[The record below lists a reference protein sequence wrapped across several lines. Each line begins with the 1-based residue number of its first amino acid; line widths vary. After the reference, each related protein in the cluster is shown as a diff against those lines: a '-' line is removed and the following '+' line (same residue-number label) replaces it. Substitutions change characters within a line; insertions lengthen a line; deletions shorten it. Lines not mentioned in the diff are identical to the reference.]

1 MDFLESAKSTFRK
14 EAQAIQ
20 DLENYLSQ
28 DFEKAVIAINNC
40 KGRVIVTG
48 VGKSGLIGAKLAAT
62 FASTGTPSFFVHPVE
77 AVHGDLG
84 MITKDDLVLIL
95 SYSGKTDEVLRII
108 PWLKK
113 NNIPVISIT
122 GNASSLLA
130 SNSTYHLCVTV
141 KEEACP
147 LNLAPTSSTTA
158 TLVMG
163 DALAIAL
170 MQLKDF
176 KEIDFAEFHPGGN
189 IGYRLLTQVKDVM
202 QKENLPL
209 ISKDTT
215 IIDSIFEISKAKL
228 GLAIIIEN
236 GVVLGIVTDGDIRRS
251 IQTHRAST
259 LDMRVE
265 EIMTKKPIT
274 ISHDATLNDAELLMK
289 KNKIHTLLISDD
301 NNSIVGVLDSVKLVN

>member
-122 GNASSLLA
+122 GNANSLLA
-130 SNSTYHLCVTV
+130 NNSTYHLCVTI
-141 KEEACP
+141 KKEACP